1 MIQKWTTNK
10 TNHEK
15 YMKDLL
21 YKELSYKLNGIA
33 FEIMHLLSS
42 GHREKVYSDA
52 FEECLKRDKIP
63 YQRELYYPIKIN
75 EKIIAQK
82 YFDFLVDNK
91 IVVEMKAGDK
101 NYRDA
106 CYQLFDYLKF
116 ANLKLGLI
124 IRFTNNGARI
134 KRIPNLR

>member
-1 MIQKWTTNK
+1 MK
-10 TNHEK
+10 K
-15 YMKDLL
+15 Y
-21 YKELSYKLNGIA
+21 
-33 FEIMHLLSS
+33 
-42 GHREKVYSDA
+42 R
-52 FEECLKRDKIP
+52 
-63 YQRELYYPIKIN
+63 
-75 EKIIAQK
+75 QK